1 MVPPN
6 SQITPADS
14 AASAERAPLA
24 LADAIEAA
32 LAWWRDAGVDGA
44 MVDAPRDWLAA
55 PEPRKKGSAKTGPGT
70 AADSPGSIP
79 QTPVETA
86 QIGGGCSAWP
96 ATIGEFA
103 HWWMQEPSLAPA
115 GAVRVPPAGPAT
127 PDLMVV
133 VPMPEGDDHDALL
146 TGKAGI
152 MLDGLLA
159 AAGLSRDAVYCAAAL
174 PARITAPD
182 WNALA
187 LDGLG
192 ALLTHH
198 ITLVA
203 PRRLIVFGQ
212 NGISTLLG
220 NDSANKSPNLPVINH
235 NGALLPSLFAYDLD
249 AYVARPALK
258 AGLWKS
264 WLDWMPA

>member
-14 AASAERAPLA
+14 AAPGRPPLA
-24 LADAIEAA
+24 LADAIDAA

-44 MVDAPRDWLAA
+44 LGDAPRDWLAT
-55 PEPRKKGSAKTGPGT
+55 PDQPKKRGRQTGTDTT
-70 AADSPGSIP
+70 AASPGAALP
-79 QTPVETA
+79 TPVETA
-86 QIGGGCSAWP
+86 QIGGGPAAWP
-96 ATIGEFA
+96 ATIAEFA
-103 HWWMQEPSLAPA
+103 PWWMQEPTLAPA
-115 GAVRVPPAGPAT
+115 GAVRVPPAGPVA
-127 PDLMVV
+127 PALMIV
-133 VPMPEGDDHDALL
+133 VPMPEADDHDTLL
-146 TGKAGI
+146 SGKAGI

-159 AAGLSRDAVYCAAAL
+159 AAGLSRAAIYCAAAL

-187 LDGLG
+187 NDGLG

-220 NDSANKSPNLPVINH
+220 NDSANKSPGLPVINH
-235 NGALLPSLFAYDLD
+235 NGALLPSLFAYELD